1 MTSLIHRLI
10 KKQQNRSEAR
20 IAQKK
25 IGKDDSDSAVVK
37 LKKKQEDDLEA
48 KGYLSTAGPFD

>member
-25 IGKDDSDSAVVK
+25 IGKDDSAAVVK